1 MFSQRLSLAA
11 SANFCRRLGTGLRA
25 GVDILRL
32 LKSETQHGPPKQRA
46 AMSEVH
52 DAIRAGHT
60 LTEALRGQG
69 NYFPSLLITMTNAG
83 EATGKFEKT
92 LLTLADYFDLRLKIR
107 RDFFRQISWPVLQ
120 LIAAILILSLL
131 IYILGVLTP
140 PTGGEMF
147 DPTGFGLRG
156 FGGVLKFLGY
166 LSVLA
171 AVLGGTVWAFLNN
184 VAGVHNLVPLLYR
197 LPVVGSALQ
206 TLTLSRFTWT
216 LALTLDAG
224 IDPIRAIHLSL
235 DATESEFY
243 RSAKE
248 DVVTAIRGG
257 KTMSETL
264 SSTHIFP
271 DDFVTALEVAE
282 LSGTDAEALQHLA
295 ADYDDRAQRAMS
307 TLASLASRVIWIAVM
322 LLLVGL
328 IGRMAMRIMGGI
340 QDALEPI

>member
-1 MFSQRLSLAA
+1 VFSHRLSLAA

-32 LKSETQHGPPKQRA
+32 LKSETQHGSPKQRA
-46 AMSEVH
+46 AMGEVH

-60 LTEALRGQG
+60 LTEALRRQG

-120 LIAAILILSLL
+120 LVAAVLILSLL

-156 FGGVLKFLGY
+156 FSGVLKFFGY
-166 LSVLA
+166 ISVLA
-171 AVLGGTVWAFLNN
+171 AVIGGTIWAFLNN
-184 VAGVHNLVPLLYR
+184 VGGVHNLVPLLYR

-243 RSAKE
+243 RSAKG

-264 SSTHIFP
+264 SATHIFP

-282 LSGTDAEALQHLA
+282 LSGTDAEALHHLA

-307 TLASLASRVIWIAVM
+307 TLASFASRVIWIAVM

-328 IGRMAMRIMGGI
+328 IARMAMRIMGGI
-340 QDALEPI
+340 QDALQPI